1 MACSPQSWDWLE
13 NRRGEDDEVPRR
25 VWKTVETKAGKSE
38 MAKTKRRREK
48 GRKWNEIKGE
58 RIEEKEKK
66 KRLKKK
72 RTTEVKKI
80 VKE

>member
-48 GRKWNEIKGE
+48 GRK
-58 RIEEKEKK
+58 
-66 KRLKKK
+66 
-72 RTTEVKKI
+72 
-80 VKE
+80 